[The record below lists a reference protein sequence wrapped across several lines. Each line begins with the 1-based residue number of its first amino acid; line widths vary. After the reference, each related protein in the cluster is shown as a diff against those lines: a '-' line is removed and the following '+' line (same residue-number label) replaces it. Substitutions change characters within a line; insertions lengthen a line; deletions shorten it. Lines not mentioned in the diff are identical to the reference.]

1 MDKGKMDTVDNEMM
15 DEAELEAAADYTA
28 ETGQT
33 AEKLNEQLPYVVSLS
48 RVYDLDGAAIREVDL
63 SGLVDLTTADAQAID
78 RVMDKMKHH
87 PSNKFRDIM
96 YTKHIA
102 MRVTGLP
109 VEFFNGLRWKDM
121 EAIASRITLHFL
133 F

>member
-1 MDKGKMDTVDNEMM
+1 MAKDEFNTEENEGMS
-15 DEAELEAAADYTA
+15 EELEAAADHTANGGPTA
-28 ETGQT
+28 E
-33 AEKLNEQLPYVVSLS
+33 ELNKRIPYVVSLS
-48 RVYDLDGAAIREVDL
+48 KNYDLDGKTIGEVDL
-63 SGLVDLTTADAQAID
+63 GGLVDLTTVDAQAID

-87 PSNKFRDIM
+87 PPNKFRDIM

-109 VEFFNGLRWKDM
+109 VEFFNGLSWKDM